1 MYTKAVRTQL
11 ISSYSCIKSLAPR
24 IMRWQYAHE
33 AIKPVVV
40 NRYPGAA
47 HQATADIA
55 VPALSFDSSNQV
67 ITITNASSLLPL
79 NCKDHPSFR

>member
-1 MYTKAVRTQL
+1 
-11 ISSYSCIKSLAPR
+11 
-24 IMRWQYAHE
+24 MRWQYAHE

-67 ITITNASSLLPL
+67 ITNASSLLPL